1 MKIPPIALAVTLA
14 GLLLLAG
21 APASGAG
28 DAPRVP
34 AQVNAQ
40 RLGQADREP
49 GNWMTTGRT
58 YSEQRFSPLDKI
70 NDSNV
75 AQLGLAWHA
84 KLDID
89 HGTEATPL
97 VIDGVMYTTGARSI
111 VYAFDARNGN
121 PLWKYDPHVPAA
133 WLGKGCCDIVNRGLA
148 AWEGKV
154 YVGSYDGRLIA
165 IDARNGRK
173 VWAVLTVD
181 PKQPYTITGAPRV
194 AKGKV
199 FIGNGGSEFGSR
211 GYVTAY
217 DARTG
222 KRVWRFYT
230 VPAGPQSVKGD
241 AAMQL
246 AAATWQGDVAWQWR
260 GGGNVWD
267 SMAYDP
273 EFNLLYIGV
282 GNASPWNRY
291 LRNPKGGDNL
301 FLTAIVAIDAD
312 TGRYV
317 WHYQTTPNEGF
328 DYDAAVQLILA
339 DLTIDGRPRKVLMQ
353 ACKNGFFYVLDRKS
367 GELISAEPFSKVNWA
382 TRVDA
387 KTGRPVEDPA
397 VTDYSKEP
405 KLIWP
410 GPMGAHSWNPM
421 AFDPQKGL
429 VYIPEN
435 EAPFLYINAPDAKF
449 VASAWNVGVALP
461 PSPED
466 PAGAAQVLAL
476 FKGSLTAWDPV
487 AQKPVWKVPYKSPG
501 NGGVVATAGN
511 LVFQGTADGHLVAY
525 SANKGEKLWEADA
538 QTGLVAAPISYLVDG
553 EQYIA
558 IAAGWG
564 GGFPRFLG
572 EIAAQNRVHT
582 ISRMLVYKLGGT
594 ATLPPLPPGP
604 PRSTPPPLTASSASI
619 DRGRALYTANCSVCH
634 GGGAVSGGSTPDL
647 RHMSLETRE
656 RFIGVVLGGLKEPGG
671 MPNFVHR
678 LSIEDVNAINDYL
691 IKRAHDELAQ
701 NAAAP
706 K

>member
-1 MKIPPIALAVTLA
+1 MRISTIAFAVTLTTGTPFFSATATGA
-14 GLLLLAG
+14 GEQPP
-21 APASGAG
+21 APA
-28 DAPRVP
+28 RVT
-34 AQVNAQ
+34 AQ
-40 RLGQADREP
+40 RLVQADREP
-49 GNWMTTGRT
+49 GNWMATGRT

-70 NDSNV
+70 NERNV

-97 VIDGVMYTTGARSI
+97 VVDGVMYVTGARSI
-111 VYAFDARNGN
+111 VYAFDARNGKL
-121 PLWKYDPHVPAA
+121 LWKYDPHVPAA
-133 WLGKGCCDIVNRGLA
+133 WLGNGCCDIVNRGVA
-148 AWEGKV
+148 AWEGRI

-173 VWAVLTVD
+173 LWEVLTVD
-181 PKQPYTITGAPRV
+181 SKHPYTVTGAPRI
-194 AKGKV
+194 ANGKV
-199 FIGNGGSEFGSR
+199 FIGNGGSEFGTR

-230 VPAGPQSVKGD
+230 VPAGPQSAKGD
-241 AAMQL
+241 AAMKL
-246 AAATWQGDVAWQWR
+246 ATATWQGDVAWQWR

-301 FLTAIVAIDAD
+301 FLTSIVALDAD

-328 DYDAAVQLILA
+328 DYDAAVQMILA
-339 DLTIDGRPRKVLMQ
+339 DLTVEGRARKVLMQ
-353 ACKNGFFYVLDRKS
+353 ASKNGFFYVLDRKN

-382 TRVDA
+382 TRIDG
-387 KTGRPVEDPA
+387 KTGRPVEDPT

-449 VASAWNVGVALP
+449 ISNAWNVGVALP

-476 FKGSLTAWDPV
+476 FKGSLVAWDPV
-487 AQKPVWKVPYKSPG
+487 AQKAAWKVPYQSPG

-525 SANKGEKLWEADA
+525 SAANGAKLWSADT
-538 QTGLVAAPISYLVDG
+538 QTGVVAAPITYSVDG
-553 EQYIA
+553 EQYVA

-582 ISRMLVYKLGGT
+582 ISRMLVYKLGGSEV
-594 ATLPPLPPGP
+594 LPPMPPGP
-604 PRSTPPPLTASSASI
+604 ARTAPPPLTASNASI

-634 GGGAVSGGSTPDL
+634 GGSAVSGGSTPDL

-691 IKRAHDELAQ
+691 IKRAHDELAA
-701 NAAAP
+701 NAAAS